1 MAASMSALS
10 PTFSVPHWM
19 NPITGHSGGADFSVF
34 TGIAAGGIV
43 YAALAWKSVGRQAQ
57 SQDAALEGTGATRTT

>member
-10 PTFSVPHWM
+10 PTFSVPHWT
-19 NPITGHSGGADFSVF
+19 NPITVHTGGADFSVF

-43 YAALAWKSVGRQAQ
+43 YAALAWKSVARQAAL
-57 SQDAALEGTGATRTT
+57 QDTALAETGATGST